1 MKINE
6 VLLFSIGLI
15 LFSIVVIDLYWW
27 IEISSDYSK
36 SFDQAKKEYLEKLPS
51 FISKGG
57 QVAVY
62 NIILLTIAGF
72 LFFKAATLSR
82 LKIISKVFFVLC
94 IAIGAWQVFSL
105 M

>member
-62 NIILLTIAGF
+62 NIVLLAIAGF
-72 LFFKAATLSR
+72 LFFKSSALKQ
-82 LKIISKVFFVLC
+82 LKIISKVFFIFC
-94 IAIGAWQVFSL
+94 IIIVAWQVFSL